1 MMLTKKQKHQP
12 LVKSKKRKIVDRSK
26 KIHHRIFLVRKYFSS
41 ATGED
46 DESSIVDDIQQNE
59 NDEIQ
64 KDNSSDSSSCCNK
77 LYIDE
82 NSSQCQCP
90 VESEHYLNRILEL
103 LTNTL
108 LNDNLDYKKNATL
121 SSTITLNDDPHLIS
135 SSNTH
140 SNSNDKQP
148 SIKSSI
154 TSSKSTND
162 KLPSTTQPISSLGNI
177 EISGFT
183 STLKLNDITSPALK
197 SLYLEARSSKDLL

>member
-1 MMLTKKQKHQP
+1 
-12 LVKSKKRKIVDRSK
+12 
-26 KIHHRIFLVRKYFSS
+26 
-41 ATGED
+41 
-46 DESSIVDDIQQNE
+46 
-59 NDEIQ
+59 
-64 KDNSSDSSSCCNK
+64 SSSCCNK

-90 VESEHYLNRILEL
+90 VEN
-103 LTNTL
+103 
-108 LNDNLDYKKNATL
+108 YKKNATL

-148 SIKSSI
+148 STKSSITSSNSNDKQPSTKSSI

-183 STLKLNDITSPALK
+183 STLKL
-197 SLYLEARSSKDLL
+197 